1 MSNDRYQR
9 HSLIDW
15 FSQEDVSKMTV
26 GVIGVGAVG
35 NEVLKNLTLLGVGT
49 IHIFDLDKIEIHNLT
64 RSVLFR
70 ESDIGRTKVDAA
82 SERAQELDPN
92 IKIISH
98 HGDFWNEITASSIT
112 DFDVIFCC
120 VDNFEARIN
129 INKLCYLRSVDLV
142 VAGIDSKFIS
152 VEKFPFSSTPKAP
165 CFECSLPPSV
175 YSRIAQRYSC
185 GWLKKISYIER
196 KIPTTAITSSVSGSM
211 AVSWGLRFG
220 TISENGNE
228 SEATELMSRRML
240 FDTISGRSQISEISK
255 LDNCPCC
262 GNYEPANVL
271 ISASPKIDG
280 RFFGDK
286 DLEIS
291 DITLWSSDQI
301 LTGYHI
307 GTKEKSEEFIV
318 VFDRASDHSDRFAST
333 VSDDPE
339 NVLVDITDQFTLNE
353 LKTSFYG
360 QTIPAKFLLMRENED
375 TILIDLEESKDV

>member
-1 MSNDRYQR
+1 MKNDRYQR

-15 FSQEDVSKMTV
+15 FSQEDISKMTI

-49 IHIFDLDKIEIHNLT
+49 IHIFDLDKIEVHNLT

-82 SERAQELDPN
+82 SERARELDPN
-92 IKIISH
+92 VTIVSH
-98 HGDFWNEITASSIT
+98 HGDFWNEITASSISV
-112 DFDVIFCC
+112 FDVIFCC

-152 VEKFPFSSTPKAP
+152 VEKFPFNRTPKAP

-196 KIPTTAITSSVSGSM
+196 KIPTTVITSSVSGSM

-220 TISENGNE
+220 TNSENEGE
-228 SEATELMSRRML
+228 EALLKSRRML

-262 GNYEPANVL
+262 GNYEPANV
-271 ISASPKIDG
+271 IVCASPIIDD

-286 DLEIS
+286 TSEIS

-301 LTGYHI
+301 LTGYH
-307 GTKEKSEEFIV
+307 TDAKEKSEDFIV
-318 VFDRASDHSDRFAST
+318 VFDRASDHSDQFSST

-339 NVLVDITDQFTLNE
+339 NVLVDIRDQFTLNE
-353 LKTSFYG
+353 LKSSFQG
-360 QTIPAKFLLMRENED
+360 QTIPAKFLLMRDNED
-375 TILIDLEESKDV
+375 TILIDLEEKEDV